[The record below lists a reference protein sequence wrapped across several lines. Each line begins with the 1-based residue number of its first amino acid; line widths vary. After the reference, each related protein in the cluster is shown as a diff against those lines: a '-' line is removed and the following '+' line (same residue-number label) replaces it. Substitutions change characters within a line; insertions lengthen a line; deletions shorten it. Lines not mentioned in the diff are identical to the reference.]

1 MALSGS
7 KNYTDSVT
15 AAQIV
20 ALALRRLGVIDHADS
35 VDSTEEADAM
45 LVLNLMVKEWS
56 KHGSLD
62 NWLRQ
67 TAAVWLVEPGVK
79 NTFSLGPTG
88 DRAAFSWWETIITAG
103 GVNGSTSINIE
114 DVDAEHCVSGSWI
127 GIKLDNGRIFFTQI
141 SGTPTT
147 SVSLASAMDGAASS
161 GNKVYIYNT
170 ASQISRPV
178 RLLYASRITKDS
190 VNTSVASESVGGMES
205 EVMIVGM
212 NEYRTLAQKK
222 QSGPPISVYYEP
234 TLSNGTL
241 HVWPTGDVGQDY
253 DKLML
258 TYNIY
263 VDDFDATT
271 DNAQFPPEWINTIAW
286 CLAAEL
292 GPEYGIS
299 EREQSRLDRKAMFQF
314 NEMLDNDVENA
325 SVVFN
330 RDYTVG
336 VK

>member
-35 VDSTEEADAM
+35 VDSTEEADA
-45 LVLNLMVKEWS
+45 LFALNLMVKEWS

-79 NTFSLGPTG
+79 STYSLGPTG

-103 GVNGSTSINIE
+103 GTNGSTSINIE
-114 DVDAEHCVSGSWI
+114 DVDAVHCVAGSWI

-141 SGTPTT
+141 SGSPTT
-147 SVSLASAMDGAASS
+147 SVGLASAMDGNASS
-161 GNKVYIYNT
+161 GNKVYIYNQ

-178 RLLYASRITKDS
+178 RLLYASRITLDT
-190 VNTSVASESVGGMES
+190 VNTSVESDDVGGMEA
-205 EVMIVGM
+205 EVNLIGM
-212 NEYRTLAQKK
+212 NEYRSLSQKK
-222 QSGPPISVYYEP
+222 QNGPPLSVYYEP
-234 TLSNGTL
+234 TLTNGTL
-241 HVWPTGDVGQDY
+241 YVWPNGDSGPDY
-253 DKLML
+253 DKLMI

-299 EREQSRLDRKAMFQF
+299 EREQNRLDRKAMYQL

-330 RDYTVG
+330 RDTTIG
-336 VK
+336 IR